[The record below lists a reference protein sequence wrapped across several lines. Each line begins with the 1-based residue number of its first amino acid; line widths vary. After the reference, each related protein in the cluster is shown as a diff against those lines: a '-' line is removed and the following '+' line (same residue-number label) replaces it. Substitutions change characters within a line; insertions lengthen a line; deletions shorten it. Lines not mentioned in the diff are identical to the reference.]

1 MTDTRT
7 TIERLREAT
16 SSDMQEAVSIIQS
29 VKDLRQDV
37 TEEPDHLRP
46 SQIIEIHAVFQ
57 IRGDIP
63 DHTHVS
69 ALLDVLKRGGSLKPI
84 TLWRCGEGA
93 ILIDGHHRLHAYKQ
107 RQKQL
112 RQPVLVPVEWF
123 RGSLDEALEQ
133 AAAANNEV
141 KLPLNSQ
148 QRKNFGWRL
157 VILNRHSKA
166 EIAKM
171 AGISER
177 TVANMRSAKK
187 TLLAIDPDEDLP
199 LSWMV
204 AFMRAKGADKEGN
217 QLDYEDFIEQQA
229 QEWADRMS
237 KTFSTKLAKSP
248 MIAAKTLAI
257 HLGDRAGEVARLL
270 LEEIGEE
277 AAFEDEDQGL
287 PF

>member
-1 MTDTRT
+1 
-7 TIERLREAT
+7 
-16 SSDMQEAVSIIQS
+16 MQEAVSIIQS
-29 VKDLRQDV
+29 IKDLNQDA
-37 TEEPDHLRP
+37 TDEPDHLRP
-46 SQIIEIHAVFQ
+46 SQIHEIQSVFQ

-69 ALLDVLKRGGSLKPI
+69 ALLDVLKRGGSLKPV
-84 TLWRCGEGA
+84 TVWRCGEGA

-112 RQPVLVPVEWF
+112 KQPLLVPVEWF
-123 RGSLDEALEQ
+123 SGSLDEALEQ

-141 KLPLNSQ
+141 KLPLSSQ

-171 AGISER
+171 AGIAER
-177 TVANMRSAKK
+177 TVANMRAAKK
-187 TLLAIDPDEDLP
+187 TLLAMDPDEDLP
-199 LSWMV
+199 LSWTV

-217 QLDYEDFIEQQA
+217 QLDYEDFIDQQA
-229 QEWADRMS
+229 QDWANRLS
-237 KTFSTKLAKSP
+237 KTFSTRLAKSP
-248 MIAAKTLAI
+248 VITAKTLAI
-257 HLGDRAGEVARLL
+257 HLGDSAGDVARLL
-270 LEEIGEE
+270 MEEVGEEGALEEEE
-277 AAFEDEDQGL
+277 DDL